1 MTIKTFLT
9 TGYYPSLTGGQFI
22 ILQSLEPVGIPT
34 KFKILPEY
42 LKDLGYATHG
52 LGKWHLGFCHPDYL
66 PHNRGFDSWS
76 GLWNGGGYHYMHN
89 LPAVRGDNDTIG
101 FDYFKNEELDY
112 SSLGKSTSQLIADHA
127 QEILSK
133 HVAKNTLENTYNASN
148 PFFMYAAFQD
158 AHSPLQVE
166 EEFTD
171 LYPNEEDLIR
181 KKYLGMV
188 SRLDAAVGRI
198 VDNLQSITYTDTEDG
213 ETRSMLEDT
222 IIIFSSD
229 NGGQSL
235 ESFLYEGGS
244 NLPLRGLKESFVYI
258 LLSPFVGHNPRLTTL

>member
-1 MTIKTFLT
+1 
-9 TGYYPSLTGGQFI
+9 
-22 ILQSLEPVGIPT
+22 
-34 KFKILPEY
+34 
-42 LKDLGYATHG
+42 
-52 LGKWHLGFCHPDYL
+52 
-66 PHNRGFDSWS
+66 
-76 GLWNGGGYHYMHN
+76 MHN

-127 QEILSK
+127 QEILYK
-133 HVAKNTLENTYNASN
+133 HAAKNTLENTYNASN

-171 LYPNEEDLIR
+171 LYPNEQDLIR

-198 VDNLQSITYTDTEDG
+198 VDYLESITYTVTEDG
-213 ETRSMLEDT
+213 QTRSMLEDT

-229 NGGQSL
+229 NGGQSNL
-235 ESFLYEGGS
+235 YLYEGGS
-244 NLPLRGLKESFVYI
+244 NLPLRGSKESFVRKMI
-258 LLSPFVGHNPRLTTL
+258 H

>member
-1 MTIKTFLT
+1 MKTFST

-22 ILQSLEPVGIPT
+22 LLQSLEPVGIPT

-76 GLWNGGGYHYMHN
+76 GFWNGGEGHYTHN
-89 LPAVRGDNDTIG
+89 VNAIMGDNETIG
-101 FDYFKNEELDY
+101 FDYFKNEDLDY
-112 SSLGKSTSQLIADHA
+112 SSLGKSTSQLIAEHV
-127 QEILSK
+127 QEILYK
-133 HVAKNTLENTYNASN
+133 HVAKNTRENTYNTSN
-148 PFFMYAAFQD
+148 PFFIYTAFQD
-158 AHSPLQVE
+158 PHAPLQVE

-171 LYPNEEDLIR
+171 LYPEEQDLTR

-198 VDNLQSITYTDTEDG
+198 VDDLESITYTDTEDG
-213 ETRSMLEDT
+213 QTRSMLENT

-229 NGGQSL
+229 NGGQSVKG
-235 ESFLYEGGS
+235 FYQGGS
-244 NLPLRGLKESFVYI
+244 NLPLRGSKGSCVP
-258 LLSPFVGHNPRLTTL
+258 SPL

>member
-1 MTIKTFLT
+1 
-9 TGYYPSLTGGQFI
+9 
-22 ILQSLEPVGIPT
+22 
-34 KFKILPEY
+34 
-42 LKDLGYATHG
+42 
-52 LGKWHLGFCHPDYL
+52 
-66 PHNRGFDSWS
+66 
-76 GLWNGGGYHYMHN
+76 MHN

-127 QEILSK
+127 QEILSN
-133 HVAKNTLENTYNASN
+133 HVAKNTLENTYNAFN

-171 LYPNEEDLIR
+171 LYPDEEDPIR

-229 NGGQSL
+229 NGGQSV
-235 ESFLYEGGS
+235 EFLYEGGS
-244 NLPLRGLKESFVYI
+244 NLPLRGSKVSCVSKI
-258 LLSPFVGHNPRLTTL
+258 IH